1 MNESQQRRAVF
12 TGMRPFLKDDELI
25 AALEVWQD
33 KYVGKPKV
41 EFTQFLSE
49 SCRSKE
55 IRGKRS
61 AILSSIFNSLTLP
74 EDELLPDPLNLKT
87 NRFEFSLEQQET
99 RIETNVV
106 FSAFFQTLLTQLEDG
121 PESHMRQYLVESCDS
136 NFNINAQQMLA
147 LKTWLSGVSDVF
159 EVAFHIDDKRKLVNL
174 AYVAMCQHI
183 GPVKADQ
190 LLSASIKKTE
200 PFAIEHQVN
209 LHIFL

>member
-74 EDELLPDPLNLKT
+74 ESQLLPDPLNLQT
-87 NRFEFSLEQQET
+87 NQFEFSLEQQET

-106 FSAFFQTLLTQLEDG
+106 FSTFLQTLLSQLDDADEN
-121 PESHMRQYLVESCDS
+121 HVRQYLLESCDS

-147 LKTWLSGVSDVF
+147 LKTWLSGVSEAF
-159 EVAFHIDDKRKLVNL
+159 EIAFHIDDKRKLINL
-174 AYVAMCQHI
+174 AYVAMCQFV

-190 LLSASIKKTE
+190 LLAASIKKTE
-200 PFAIEHQVN
+200 PFASGHQVN

>member
-12 TGMRPFLKDDELI
+12 TGMRPFLNDDDLI
-25 AALEVWQD
+25 TALEVWQG
-33 KYVGKPKV
+33 KYAGRPKA
-41 EFTQFLSE
+41 EYTQFLSE

-74 EDELLPDPLNLKT
+74 EDELLPDPLNLQT

-106 FSAFFQTLLTQLEDG
+106 FSTFFQTLLTQLEG
-121 PESHMRQYLVESCDS
+121 EVESHVRQYLVESCDS
-136 NFNINAQQMLA
+136 HFNINAQQMLA
-147 LKTWLSGVSDVF
+147 LKTWLGGVSEAF
-159 EVAFHIDDKRKLVNL
+159 EIAFHIDDKRKLVNL
-174 AYVAMCQHI
+174 AYVAMCQYV

-200 PFAIEHQVN
+200 PFATEHQVN